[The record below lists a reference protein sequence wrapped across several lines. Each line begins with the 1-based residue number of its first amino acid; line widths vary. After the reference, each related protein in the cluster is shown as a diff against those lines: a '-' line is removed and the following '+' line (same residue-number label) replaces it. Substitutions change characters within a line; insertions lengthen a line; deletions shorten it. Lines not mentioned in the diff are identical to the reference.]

1 MKLSIKEMTLFGML
15 GAVMYCSKI
24 FMEFLPNIHLLGVF
38 TIAFTIVYRKKALY
52 PIYVYILLN
61 GLFAGFNMWWIP
73 YLYIWTVLWG
83 AAMLLP
89 KKAPKVIYIL
99 LCSAHGFLYGVL
111 YAPAQAIMFG
121 LDLKGMIAWIIA
133 GFPYDCIH
141 GVANLCVGILIMPIV
156 TLLRKLDR
164 IVYE

>member
-1 MKLSIKEMTLFGML
+1 MKLTIKEMTLFGML

-52 PIYVYILLN
+52 PIYVYVLLN

-73 YLYIWTVLWG
+73 YLYLWTVLWG
-83 AAMLLP
+83 VTMLLP
-89 KKAPKVIYIL
+89 KNAPKVVYIL
-99 LCSAHGFLYGVL
+99 VCSAHGFLYGTL
-111 YAPAQAIMFG
+111 YAPVEAIVFG

-133 GFPYDCIH
+133 GLPWDCVH
-141 GVANLCVGILIMPIV
+141 GIGNLCVGILIAPVV

-164 IVYE
+164 VVYE